1 MQKLAWF
8 AATLAF
14 AACGDNSNSNNPDA
28 PGVDAPE
35 TDAPPDAPP
44 TPFVPP
50 AFTKLPL
57 SAAGTDQLL
66 AAAPGPANT
75 FYAVGFRAPSFEGT
89 SDRELALVKLTATG
103 ALDTTFGGGD
113 GIATLNAQVGGGAE
127 LYRGIVVQSDG
138 KIVVSGLVEDEVN
151 AADRDIVVARFDAD
165 GVLDTTFGI
174 AGIRRLDLSTAITV
188 NNVLVATD
196 FTWGLAVDAN
206 DKLYVHAAQRGTG
219 LDGNNQPRS
228 DTDFAIVRLD
238 ADGAVDVG
246 FGTAG
251 TFTLDIA
258 FSQASGARGGAR
270 DLHVLADGS
279 ILASGYT
286 ETPGFAPT
294 RQPIIYK
301 VTSAGALDTSF
312 GTGGFFHELILQTD
326 LECYGLSVKAD
337 GKIVTAGYGRDT
349 GDATAN
355 DFTSLRL
362 AADGTL
368 DTTWG
373 TNGVLAFDPKNAMFQ
388 DNNRNLVG
396 LPGNRTALLGSSGN
410 SSTTSDAV
418 FAILA
423 ADGSFDTD
431 FGTGITTYDDGGAEQ
446 FWGGAVS
453 SDGTKALFVGY
464 RGAGA
469 TPDAANNDD
478 AALVILPL

>member
-14 AACGDNSNSNNPDA
+14 AACGDNASSPTPDS
-28 PGVDAPE
+28 GVDAPDI
-35 TDAPPDAPP
+35 DAPPDAPP

-57 SAAGTDQLL
+57 SATGTDQLL
-66 AAAPGPANT
+66 AAAPGPNNS

-89 SDRELALVKLTATG
+89 SDRELALVRITSTG
-103 ALDTTFGGGD
+103 ALDMAFGGGD

-138 KIVVSGLVEDEVN
+138 KIVVSGIVEDEVT

-165 GVLDTTFGI
+165 GVLDAGFGV
-174 AGIRRLDLSTAITV
+174 AGVRRLDLSTAITV
-188 NNVLVATD
+188 NNALVATD
-196 FTWGLAVDAN
+196 FTWGLAVDST
-206 DKLYVHAAQRGTG
+206 DRIYVHAAQRGAG
-219 LDGNNQPRS
+219 LDANNQPRS

-238 ADGAVDVG
+238 ANGTVDAG

-251 TFTLDIA
+251 TFALDIA

-301 VTSAGALDTSF
+301 VTSGGTLDTSF
-312 GTGGFFHELILQTD
+312 GTSGFFHELILQTD
-326 LECYGLSVKAD
+326 LECYGISIKAD
-337 GKIVTAGYGRDT
+337 GKIVTAGYGRDA

-355 DFTSLRL
+355 DFVSLRL
-362 AADGTL
+362 AANGTL

-373 TNGVLAFDPKNAMFQ
+373 TDGVLRFDPKSAAFQ

-396 LPGNRTALLGSSGN
+396 LPGGRTALLGSSGP
-410 SSTTSDAV
+410 SGTTSDAV
-418 FAILA
+418 FAILG

-431 FGTGITTYDDGGAEQ
+431 FGTGITTYEDGGAEQ

-453 SDGTKALFVGY
+453 ADGTKALFVGY

-478 AALVILPL
+478 AAFVILPL